1 MLVLLVRLAMKHL
14 TLLALILFALGTI
27 ASAWPSQVPASPVTK
42 EEILSRLKDAEAH
55 HLSQADIAAEIN
67 QRGIDFTPD
76 EKFLGELR
84 KLGARSFLLGAMER
98 AGKNSGKPQISDP
111 EVQNQETGPEDREA
125 MIAKL
130 PLLEQAR
137 QHALDFAEE
146 LPNFIVTQHVS
157 RYTQTPGDKD
167 WKLEDRL
174 EIELTYRVGKGED
187 FNLLRIDGKPAKQS
201 YTDIGGSTSTGEF
214 GSMIAALFLPQS
226 KAEFK
231 EVKRETFR
239 GRPTVVYD
247 FKVRRAN
254 SLSTLSERTTGK
266 KVIAGYNGSIW
277 IDTDSK
283 RVLRIESS
291 NDEIPAG
298 FPITLSENAVE
309 YDWITIAGERY
320 LLPIH
325 AEVLLGMDSKR
336 IYTRNVIEFRD
347 YRRFEAKIKIDPNQ

>member
-1 MLVLLVRLAMKHL
+1 MKTSTL
-14 TLLALILFALGTI
+14 TAIILFALSSI
-27 ASAWPSQVPASPVTK
+27 VSAWPSQATAGPVTK
-42 EEILSRLKDAEAH
+42 QEILSRLKDAEAH
-55 HLSQADIAAEIN
+55 HLSQADIVAEIN

-76 EKFLGELR
+76 EKFLSELR
-84 KLGARSFLLGAMER
+84 KLGARSFLLGAVER

-111 EVQNQETGPEDREA
+111 DVQNQEAQPEDREA
-125 MIAKL
+125 MIARL

-146 LPNFIVTQHVS
+146 LPNFIVTQNVT
-157 RYTQTPGDKD
+157 RYSQAPGDRD
-167 WKLEDRL
+167 WKVEDRL

-187 FNLLRIDGKPAKQS
+187 FNVLRVDGKPARQS

-231 EVKRETFR
+231 EVKRAPFR
-239 GRPTVVYD
+239 GRPTVLYD
-247 FKVRRAN
+247 FKVKRVN
-254 SLSTLSERTTGK
+254 SLSTLSERTSGK
-266 KVIAGYNGSIW
+266 KVIAGYSGSIW
-277 IDTDSK
+277 IDTESK

-309 YDWITIAGERY
+309 YDWVTFAGERY
-320 LLPIH
+320 LLPLH
-325 AEVLLGMDSKR
+325 AEVLLGMDAKKL
-336 IYTRNVIEFRD
+336 YTKNVIEFRN
-347 YRRFEAKIKIDPNQ
+347 YRRFEAKIKIDPN

>member
-1 MLVLLVRLAMKHL
+1 MKTSTLA
-14 TLLALILFALGTI
+14 ALILFAFGSI
-27 ASAWPSQVPASPVTK
+27 ASAWTPQVVSAPVTK

-55 HLSQADIAAEIN
+55 HLSQAEIVTEID
-67 QRGIDFTPD
+67 QRGIAFTPD

-84 KLGARSFLLGAMER
+84 KLGARSFLLGALER
-98 AGKNSGKPQISDP
+98 AGKNGGKPQVSDP
-111 EVQNQETGPEDREA
+111 EVRDRETQPEDREA

-146 LPNFIVTQHVS
+146 LPNFIVTQNVT
-157 RYTQTPGDKD
+157 RYLQAPGDKD
-167 WKLEDRL
+167 WKVEDRL

-187 FNLLRIDGKPAKQS
+187 FNLLRIDGKPARQT
-201 YTDIGGSTSTGEF
+201 YQEIGGSTSTGEF

-226 KAEFK
+226 KAVFK

-247 FKVRRAN
+247 FKVKRVN
-254 SLSTLSERTTGK
+254 SLSTLLERDTGK
-266 KVIAGYNGSIW
+266 KVIAGYTGSIW
-277 IDTDSK
+277 IDTESK

-320 LLPIH
+320 LLPIR
-325 AEVLLGMDSKR
+325 AEVLLGTDSKK
-336 IYTRNVIEFRD
+336 IYTRNVIEFRN

>member
-1 MLVLLVRLAMKHL
+1 MKTSTLTALV
-14 TLLALILFALGTI
+14 LFALSSI
-27 ASAWPSQVPASPVTK
+27 VAAWPSQETVAPVTK
-42 EEILSRLKDAEAH
+42 QEILSRLKDAEAH
-55 HLSQADIAAEIN
+55 HLSQADIVAEIN
-67 QRGIDFTPD
+67 QRGIDFTPE

-84 KLGARSFLLGAMER
+84 RLGARSFLLGAIER

-111 EVQNQETGPEDREA
+111 DVQNQEAQPEDREA
-125 MIAKL
+125 MIARL

-146 LPNFIVTQHVS
+146 LPNFIVTQNVT
-157 RYTQTPGDKD
+157 RYSQAPGDRD

-187 FNLLRIDGKPAKQS
+187 FNLLRIDGKAARQT

-214 GSMIAALFLPQS
+214 GSMLASLFLPQS
-226 KAEFK
+226 KTEFK
-231 EVKRETFR
+231 EVRRETFR
-239 GRPTVVYD
+239 NRPTVIYD
-247 FKVRRAN
+247 FKVKRAN
-254 SLSTLSERTTGK
+254 SMSTISDRNSGK
-266 KVIAGYNGSIW
+266 RVVAGYSGSLW
-277 IDTDSK
+277 IDTESK

-291 NDEIPAG
+291 NDDIPAG

-309 YDWITIAGERY
+309 YDWTTIAGERY

-325 AEVLLGMDSKR
+325 GEVLLGMDAKKF
-336 IYTRNVIEFRD
+336 YTRNVIEFRS

>member
-1 MLVLLVRLAMKHL
+1 MKISTL
-14 TLLALILFALGTI
+14 TALILFALSSI
-27 ASAWPSQVPASPVTK
+27 VSAWPSQVTTAPVTK
-42 EEILSRLKDAEAH
+42 QEILSRLKDAEAH
-55 HLSQADIAAEIN
+55 HLSQADIVAEIN

-76 EKFLGELR
+76 EKFLSELR
-84 KLGARSFLLGAMER
+84 KLGARSFLLGAIER

-111 EVQNQETGPEDREA
+111 EVQNQEAQPESREA
-125 MIAKL
+125 MIARL

-146 LPNFIVTQHVS
+146 LPNFVVTQNVT
-157 RYTQTPGDKD
+157 RYSQVPGNKD
-167 WKLEDRL
+167 WQVDDRL

-187 FNLLRIDGKPAKQS
+187 FNLLRIDGKPARQT

-214 GSMIAALFLPQS
+214 GSMIAALFSPQS

-239 GRPTVVYD
+239 GRPTVLYD
-247 FKVRRAN
+247 FKVKRVN
-254 SLSTLSERTTGK
+254 SLSTLSERTSGK
-266 KVIAGYNGSIW
+266 KVIAGYSGSIW
-277 IDTDSK
+277 IDTESK

-298 FPITLSENAVE
+298 FPITLSESAVE

-325 AEVLLGMDSKR
+325 AEVLLGLDAKKF
-336 IYTRNVIEFRD
+336 YTRNVIEFRN
-347 YRRFEAKIKIDPNQ
+347 YRRFEAKIKIDPN

>member
-1 MLVLLVRLAMKHL
+1 MKTSTLA
-14 TLLALILFALGTI
+14 ALIFFALGSI
-27 ASAWPSQVPASPVTK
+27 ASAWTPQASGAPVTK

-55 HLSQADIAAEIN
+55 HLSQADIVAEIN

-76 EKFLGELR
+76 EKFLSELR

-98 AGKNSGKPQISDP
+98 AGKNSGRPQVSDP
-111 EVQNQETGPEDREA
+111 EVKPEEQPENREA

-146 LPNFIVTQHVS
+146 LPNFIVNQNVT
-157 RYTQTPGDKD
+157 RYSQVPGDKD
-167 WKLEDRL
+167 WKVEDRL

-187 FNLLRIDGKPAKQS
+187 FNLLRIDGKPARQS
-201 YTDIGGSTSTGEF
+201 YMDIGGSTSTGEF

-226 KAEFK
+226 KADFK
-231 EVKRETFR
+231 EAKHENFH

-247 FKVRRAN
+247 FKVKRAN
-254 SLSTLSERTTGK
+254 SLSTLSERNTGK
-266 KVIAGYNGSIW
+266 KVIAGYTGSVW
-277 IDTDSK
+277 IDTESK

-325 AEVLLGMDSKR
+325 AEVLLGTDSRK
-336 IYTRNVIEFRD
+336 IYTRNVIEFRN